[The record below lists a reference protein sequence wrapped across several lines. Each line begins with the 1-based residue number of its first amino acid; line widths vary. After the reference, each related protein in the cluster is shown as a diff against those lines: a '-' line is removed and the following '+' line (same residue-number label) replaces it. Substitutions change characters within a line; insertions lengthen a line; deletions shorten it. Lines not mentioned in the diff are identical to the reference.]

1 MPVYP
6 SENDQNGES
15 NNQGLSDK
23 NQDLLTTAC
32 SQLQEGI
39 QQHKEG
45 KLQFAIVSL
54 TESWKKF
61 QLLGDLSKQIK
72 ALRYLTL
79 VAYNHGEYQF
89 VIKYGHK
96 CLSLEPELKIQ
107 EQILSY
113 MGNAYRHL
121 GNYESAIQFLD
132 KEVRKLWDLSNKRNK
147 VNIQKLSDQ
156 AIKIEEIL
164 QKLQTDVD
172 SNQTNLLKMRNSIET
187 NMKNIENLGSSEED
201 LNSIRMNISSIDTQL
216 MLLDDTVQALNNYK
230 NQLNQTILEIQTQIS
245 SSEDLFST
253 EENEN

>member
-1 MPVYP
+1 MKVERKFPEYLKRANSGGLLVGFIYVLVFM
-6 SENDQNGES
+6 SILFLWIWQTFETENDKS
-15 NNQGLSDK
+15 
-23 NQDLLTTAC
+23 LLNTIDER
-32 SQLQEGI
+32 LNLIE
-39 QQHKEG
+39 
-45 KLQFAIVSL
+45 
-54 TESWKKF
+54 
-61 QLLGDLSKQIK
+61 
-72 ALRYLTL
+72 
-79 VAYNHGEYQF
+79 
-89 VIKYGHK
+89 
-96 CLSLEPELKIQ
+96 
-107 EQILSY
+107 EQINIVDETNNDTITDIS
-113 MGNAYRHL
+113 
-121 GNYESAIQFLD
+121 SSIQFLD

-187 NMKNIENLGSSEED
+187 NMKNIENLELSEED

>member
-1 MPVYP
+1 MKVERKFPEYLKRSNNGGLLVGFIYVLVFM
-6 SENDQNGES
+6 SILFLWIWQTFETENDKS
-15 NNQGLSDK
+15 
-23 NQDLLTTAC
+23 LLNTIDER
-32 SQLQEGI
+32 LNLIE
-39 QQHKEG
+39 
-45 KLQFAIVSL
+45 
-54 TESWKKF
+54 
-61 QLLGDLSKQIK
+61 
-72 ALRYLTL
+72 
-79 VAYNHGEYQF
+79 
-89 VIKYGHK
+89 
-96 CLSLEPELKIQ
+96 
-107 EQILSY
+107 EQINIVDETNNDTITDIS
-113 MGNAYRHL
+113 
-121 GNYESAIQFLD
+121 SSIQFLD

-187 NMKNIENLGSSEED
+187 NMKNIENLGLSEED